1 MNKKLLESCETLE
14 QCVNVILRENMIIN
28 ESVGFYDY
36 KGGRSKTN
44 GLYLKINKKKI
55 NSGFDTLIH
64 GLIYGYLNS
73 IEYRLEGNINEFT
86 NDSIWD
92 AIVMVQE
99 VLLNWVH
106 GHYKIIYPTTVEEL
120 IDIVFNEYKA
130 QNVCN
135 FLFGV
140 VKRLAK
146 NLLFCNS
153 KYENNNYT
161 VNPRKFSF
169 KEIKDG
175 KQIWNYCYVQLNS
188 IDVRNDNDDN
198 IFGNDLRNNIL
209 DDFYYKNDML
219 QNDLFEKEDNVEGK
233 LEAILQ
239 LFSKEKQ
246 DRIRAVFNNEETTIG
261 YKEAIDC
268 SSRMSIKRQEKKG
281 VSFYNLKF
289 DENGYIAYA
298 GDFIDFANK
307 LMQSQDLCEK
317 FEMIKRALNRDDSV
331 GNTLM
336 DIILGLDYEI
346 YHTFFQHLK
355 DSKYVKYYVKS
366 DNFRL
371 ILDMILEEYKS
382 QQNRF
387 RQIYVYNETQ
397 RREKINKLKSE
408 LLKFEKDN
416 CINTTDISR
425 VYRKYIQE
433 FDLESYN
440 SYNKL
445 NTIERKISSIR
456 NIGFELEAMSKQKYT
471 IKEVI

>member
-1 MNKKLLESCETLE
+1 MNKEKLVSCETLE
-14 QCVNVILRENMIIN
+14 QCVNEILRQSMIVN
-28 ESVGFYDY
+28 ETSGFYDY
-36 KGGRSKTN
+36 KGGRGKTS

-55 NSGFDTLIH
+55 NTVFDTLVC
-64 GLIYGYLNS
+64 GLTYGYLNS
-73 IEYRLEGNINEFT
+73 IEYKLEGNINEFV

-92 AIVMVQE
+92 AIIMIQE
-99 VLLNWVH
+99 VLLNWVN
-106 GHYKIIYPTTVEEL
+106 GKYNIVTPNNVEEL
-120 IDIVFNEYKA
+120 VEIIFNEYKA

-135 FLFGV
+135 YLFGII
-140 VKRLAK
+140 KRLAK

-153 KYENNNYT
+153 KYENNNFT
-161 VNPRKFSF
+161 ANPRKFSF
-169 KEIKDG
+169 KEIKDD

-198 IFGNDLRNNIL
+198 IFGNNLRNNIL

-246 DRIRAVFNNEETTIG
+246 DRIRAVFNNEETIG

-268 SSRMSIKRQEKKG
+268 NYSSRMNIKNKEKKG

-289 DENGYIAYA
+289 ENGYLCYA
-298 GDFIDFANK
+298 GDFIDFSFK

-317 FEMIKRALNRDDSV
+317 FHMIKRALNREDYV

-336 DIILGLDYEI
+336 DIILRLDYEI

-456 NIGFELEAMSKQKYT
+456 NIGFELEAINKQKYT
-471 IKEVI
+471 LKEVS

>member
-1 MNKKLLESCETLE
+1 MNKEKLVSCETLE
-14 QCVNVILRENMIIN
+14 QCVNEILRENMIIN
-28 ESVGFYDY
+28 ESVGFYDG
-36 KGGRSKTN
+36 KGGRGKTN

-55 NSGFDTLIH
+55 NTNFDTLTY
-64 GLIYGYLNS
+64 GLIYGYLDS
-73 IEYRLEGNINEFT
+73 IEYRLEGNINEFA

-92 AIVMVQE
+92 AIVMIQE

-169 KEIKDG
+169 KEVRDD

-188 IDVRNDNDDN
+188 VDVRNDNDNN
-198 IFGNDLRNNIL
+198 IFGNNLKNNIL
-209 DDFYYKNDML
+209 DDFYYKNNML
-219 QNDLFEKEDNVEGK
+219 QNDLFESEDNAEGK

-246 DRIRAVFNNEETTIG
+246 DRIRAVFNNEETIG

-268 SSRMSIKRQEKKG
+268 SSRVNIKKQEKKG

-289 DENGYIAYA
+289 DENGYLCYA
-298 GDFIDFANK
+298 GDFIDFSFK

-317 FEMIKRALNRDDSV
+317 FHMIKRALNRDNSV
-331 GNTLM
+331 GNTLI
-336 DIILGLDYEI
+336 DIILALDYKV
-346 YHTFFQHLK
+346 YHKFFQHLK
-355 DSKYVKYYVKS
+355 DSRYVKYYVKS

-371 ILDMILEEYKS
+371 ILDAILEEYRG
-382 QQNRF
+382 QQSRF
-387 RQIYVYNETQ
+387 REIFIYNESQ
-397 RREKINKLKSE
+397 RKNKINKLKSE
-408 LLKFEKDN
+408 LLTLEKDN
-416 CINTTDISR
+416 CINAKD
-425 VYRKYIQE
+425 VNKLYQNYINE
-433 FDLESYN
+433 FSLKDYSSDY
-440 SYNKL
+440 KL
-445 NTIERKISSIR
+445 NTMENKITAIR
-456 NIGFELEAMSKQKYT
+456 NIGFELESISKQKYML
-471 IKEVI
+471 KEVS